1 MIDPDYYA
9 SEYFV
14 SKISKKCEDFLP
26 PQDDCDGNDD
36 IKMGFPGITF
46 DPNDDVVNCLLAAP
60 PNVYDELA
68 PNKNLKFISS
78 VSLDY
83 QQPVL
88 VLYSGKGT
96 AKDRRNSGADVIII
110 FLSECDLYFAR
121 NLRTIP
127 HEVTY
132 YQALNMVEA
141 NDSYAYVNASTDY
154 HKNDFG
160 IFRRRNNPDLFV
172 VASLA
177 KRCRTT
183 CMYQI

>member
-96 AKDRRNSGADVIII
+96 AKDRRNS
-110 FLSECDLYFAR
+110 AR
-121 NLRTIP
+121 WRKQRAVSTRRATRPTTQNAHVRAKT
-127 HEVTY
+127 
-132 YQALNMVEA
+132 AGEA
-141 NDSYAYVNASTDY
+141 WVDNCIEWT
-154 HKNDFG
+154 
-160 IFRRRNNPDLFV
+160 
-172 VASLA
+172 
-177 KRCRTT
+177 
-183 CMYQI
+183 